1 MAPITSTTTGI
12 PRQTIDD
19 AVLRSLIDTL
29 SSYDCNNLVND
40 VASENRAPSDTC
52 SSRVDVEGLVGELER
67 WPQWRFQE
75 MVSIS

>member
-29 SSYDCNNLVND
+29 SSYDCNSLVEAE
-40 VASENRAPSDTC
+40 ASKNYAPSNTC
-52 SSRVDVEGLVGELER
+52 SGRVDVEGLVGELER

-75 MVSIS
+75 MVSL